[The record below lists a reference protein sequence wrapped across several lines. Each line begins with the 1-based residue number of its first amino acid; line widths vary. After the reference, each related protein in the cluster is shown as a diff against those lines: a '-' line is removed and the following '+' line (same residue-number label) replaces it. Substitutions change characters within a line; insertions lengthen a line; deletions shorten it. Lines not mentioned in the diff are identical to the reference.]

1 MYQVNCTFP
10 QFDSDYFIV
19 DKEEHV
25 YYYITPDSDA
35 KQSETNVT
43 QCISEKKPTYMN
55 YNNGINF
62 I

>member
-1 MYQVNCTFP
+1 MICNLYVYMY
-10 QFDSDYFIV
+10 I
-19 DKEEHV
+19 